1 MPLTIEFETSLRQ
14 IHAFSSLQI
23 MRHKL
28 SEHIRM
34 FSGIEWQQKNLK
46 SITNS
51 PISVGDSAGF
61 ECNVEKY
68 TGVIKRGSK
77 LHEFERRVRFEV
89 VEK

>member
-14 IHAFSSLQI
+14 IHAFSSLQN

-51 PISVGDSAGF
+51 PISVGNSAVSSATWKQI
-61 ECNVEKY
+61 C
-68 TGVIKRGSK
+68 TS
-77 LHEFERRVRFEV
+77 EFF
-89 VEK
+89 KD